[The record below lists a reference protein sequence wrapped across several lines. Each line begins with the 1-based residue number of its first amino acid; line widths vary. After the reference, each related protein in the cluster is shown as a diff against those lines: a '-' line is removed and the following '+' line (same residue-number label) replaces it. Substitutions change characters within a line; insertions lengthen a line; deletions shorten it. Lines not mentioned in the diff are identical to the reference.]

1 MRDACAND
9 NASPRTMPALD
20 ESLRGQFVA
29 IVGAATLEQATHVLI
44 PLRIAQSVVGQ
55 LRFELG
61 GLIDG

>member
-9 NASPRTMPALD
+9 NATPRTMPELD
-20 ESLRGQFVA
+20 ERLRANFVA

-44 PLRIAQSVVGQ
+44 PLRIAQSVIGQ
-55 LRFELG
+55 LRFEFG